1 MVLVNEVTNA
11 LQGRMSEKDLNMVT
25 FSHPYDGDIRFI
37 LNMVTLSHPC
47 DRNIPF
53 LLNIVT
59 LSHPCDR
66 NIPFIL
72 NIKKPNMDVW
82 LDSVNLNLTGTRS

>member
-1 MVLVNEVTNA
+1 
-11 LQGRMSEKDLNMVT
+11 MSEKD
-25 FSHPYDGDIRFI
+25 

-53 LLNIVT
+53 LLNMVT
-59 LSHPCDR
+59 LSPPCDR

>member
-1 MVLVNEVTNA
+1 LGISIVLVNEVTNA
-11 LQGRMSEKDLNMVT
+11 LQDRMSEKD
-25 FSHPYDGDIRFI
+25 

-53 LLNIVT
+53 L
-59 LSHPCDR
+59 
-66 NIPFIL
+66 L